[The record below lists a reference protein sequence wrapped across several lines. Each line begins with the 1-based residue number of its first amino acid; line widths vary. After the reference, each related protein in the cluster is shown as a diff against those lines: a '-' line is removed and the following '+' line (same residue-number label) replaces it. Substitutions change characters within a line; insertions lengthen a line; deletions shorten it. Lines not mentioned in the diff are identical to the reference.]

1 MKLLIALII
10 TLFWCADLSAQIYI
24 CVDESGRKH
33 YSDKRCPAKKQNNA
47 GKMSSSGT
55 INKFGN
61 LEIPENIKAF
71 SIAIRVI
78 KEGFS
83 FLATREPANAEYIR
97 IYRMVANA
105 ERRHLSFIANPDED
119 RFTSYRPFNQ
129 SNQDII
135 ISSLS
140 NACRMRGY
148 FTICSTIEGNPWLAS
163 VEQRHLADGWPRKS
177 IEEGADKS
185 CEKAASANTGGV
197 ISDKMMRYFCE
208 KESNG

>member
-1 MKLLIALII
+1 
-10 TLFWCADLSAQIYI
+10 
-24 CVDESGRKH
+24 
-33 YSDKRCPAKKQNNA
+33 
-47 GKMSSSGT
+47 MSNSGT

-61 LEIPENIKAF
+61 LEIPEEIKAF

-83 FLATREPANAEYIR
+83 FLATREPTNTEYVR

-105 ERRHLSFIANPDED
+105 ERRHLNFISNPDT
-119 RFTSYRPFNQ
+119 RQFTTYRPFDTTNQ
-129 SNQDII
+129 EII
-135 ISSLS
+135 ITSLS

-163 VEQRHLADGWPRKS
+163 VEQRHLADAWPRKH
-177 IEEGADKS
+177 IDEGADRS
-185 CEKAASANTGGV
+185 CEKATSANTGGV